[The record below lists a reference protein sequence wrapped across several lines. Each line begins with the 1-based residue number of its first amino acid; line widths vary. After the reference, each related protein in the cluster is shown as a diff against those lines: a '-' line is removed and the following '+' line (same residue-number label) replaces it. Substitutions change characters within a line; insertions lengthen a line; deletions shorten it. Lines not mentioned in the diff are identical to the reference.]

1 MWYGYEVVRRQK
13 NMKKISV
20 TISFDEEKTTAA
32 RMYLKQK
39 NLKLEDELGKA
50 LDVIYTKNVPSG
62 VREFIDMRNGATVDE
77 TSQK

>member
-1 MWYGYEVVRRQK
+1 
-13 NMKKISV
+13 MKKISV